1 MVVLRTIEPVALVL
15 GCDRERAIS
24 FTWVSKAPGDDDKIP
39 FTHALTLPL
48 AHPPTRS
55 PAHSLTYSLARSQV
69 EYSASGFLAKNNESL
84 TNDLAALALTTTSPF
99 LAAIFESGRNS
110 SGAGGSGGTGKSSS
124 DISRAAEPPA
134 LQHSASG
141 GGGGRGGASS
151 SSGGGGA
158 STKLLGSDTVS
169 LTFRGQMSKLQEIL
183 ETTSSHFLRCVKPNA
198 RQLAADPGLAA
209 AGARGGALG
218 VNNSSS
224 SSSSSSNQR
233 VFGSF
238 DGPMVLEQLNYLG
251 VLETIRIRQV
261 RYGIRIGNMVR

>member
-1 MVVLRTIEPVALVL
+1 
-15 GCDRERAIS
+15 
-24 FTWVSKAPGDDDKIP
+24 
-39 FTHALTLPL
+39 
-48 AHPPTRS
+48 
-55 PAHSLTYSLARSQV
+55 V

-99 LAAIFESGRNS
+99 LAAIYESGRNR
-110 SGAGGSGGTGKSSS
+110 SGVGGSGGTGKSSS
-124 DISRAAEPPA
+124 DIEPPP
-134 LQHSASG
+134 LQHSAGGG

-151 SSGGGGA
+151 SSSSSGGA

-169 LTFRGQMSKLQEIL
+169 LTFRGQMGKLQEIL

-198 RQLAADPGLAA
+198 RQLAAGPAA
-209 AGARGGALG
+209 AGAGALG
-218 VNNSSS
+218 VNSNSNSSS
-224 SSSSSSNQR
+224 SSIQG

-261 RYGIRIGNMVR
+261 RHGIRIGNMVR